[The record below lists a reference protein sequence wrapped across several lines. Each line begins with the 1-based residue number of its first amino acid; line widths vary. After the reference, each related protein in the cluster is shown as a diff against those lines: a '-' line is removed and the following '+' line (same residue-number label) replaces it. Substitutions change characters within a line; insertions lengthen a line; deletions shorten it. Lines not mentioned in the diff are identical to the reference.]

1 MVLEYFYSSTL
12 LTCTY
17 FEYSSTFKSKVLVHV
32 LEYLEL
38 VLVPNTGSNMPI
50 KSVVGKVTKILKN
63 FNSLLINN
71 RKIIYFNKGREN
83 LRELKMIV
91 FVCFELISWI
101 FSKVVISQAV

>member
-1 MVLEYFYSSTL
+1 
-12 LTCTY
+12 
-17 FEYSSTFKSKVLVHV
+17 
-32 LEYLEL
+32 
-38 VLVPNTGSNMPI
+38 MPI